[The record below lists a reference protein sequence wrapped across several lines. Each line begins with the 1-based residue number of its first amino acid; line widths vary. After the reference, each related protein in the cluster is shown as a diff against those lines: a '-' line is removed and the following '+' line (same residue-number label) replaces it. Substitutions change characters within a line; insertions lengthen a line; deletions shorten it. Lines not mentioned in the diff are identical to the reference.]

1 MSFNKKI
8 VPALTELRKE
18 LARLPSAIEKYWQA
32 DALIGPSDS
41 IKYIESLYKSKNEKQ
56 DLEKAIE
63 RKEEESV

>member
-18 LARLPSAIEKYWQA
+18 LARLPSAIKNYWQA

-41 IKYIESLYKSKNEKQ
+41 IRYIESLYNSKNENQ
-56 DLEKAIE
+56 DPSKAIE
-63 RKEEESV
+63 RKQEETV